1 MKIYT
6 GTGDSGETGLY
17 GGKRV
22 RKDDVRV
29 ESYGVIDEANAALGI
44 ANSYI
49 SDNELQGLVARL
61 QSDLFI
67 VGGDLAS
74 PCQKSEREAG
84 SIVPRIEQNH
94 VRTLELLIDRYEAEL
109 TPLTNFILPG
119 GSLGAAHL
127 HLARTILR
135 RGERCVVTLMDADG
149 EHTNPMVIPY
159 LNRLA
164 DLLFVLARVVNHRA
178 GVADIPWSRLDT
190 E

>member
-6 GTGDSGETGLY
+6 RTGDSGDTGLY

-22 RKDDVRV
+22 RKNAARV
-29 ESYGVIDEANAALGI
+29 ESYGVVDEANAALGI
-44 ANSYI
+44 AASYI

-61 QSDLFI
+61 QSDLFV
-67 VGGDLAS
+67 VGADLAT
-74 PCQKSEREAG
+74 PRQESEIDAR
-84 SIVPRIEQNH
+84 SIVPRIGQKQ
-94 VRTLELLIDRYEAEL
+94 VQALETWIDLYESEL
-109 TPLTNFILPG
+109 SPLTNFILPG
-119 GSLGAAHL
+119 GNLGASHL

-135 RGERCVVTLMDADG
+135 RAERCVVTLIDADP

-178 GVADIPWSRLDT
+178 GVADVPWTRTDT